1 MRVNRPLLVVLAAIL
16 LAVAFTVL
24 GIVVG
29 RRTQEAARAT
39 ATTSLR

>member
-1 MRVNRPLLVVLAAIL
+1 MRFNRPLLGVLAAIL
-16 LAVAFTVL
+16 LAVAFTIL

-29 RRTQEAARAT
+29 RRTQEAARTT

>member
-1 MRVNRPLLVVLAAIL
+1 MRFNRPLLGVLAAIL
-16 LAVAFTVL
+16 LAVVFTVL
-24 GIVVG
+24 GMVVG